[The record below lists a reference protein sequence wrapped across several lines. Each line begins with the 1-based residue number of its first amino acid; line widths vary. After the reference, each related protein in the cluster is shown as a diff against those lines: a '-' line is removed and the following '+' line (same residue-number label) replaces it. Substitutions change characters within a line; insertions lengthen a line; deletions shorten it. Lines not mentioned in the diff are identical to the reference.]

1 MEDEFDQRRKA
12 DPHPDI
18 GSDLELYIPSVL
30 RLNPRI
36 PHYYGDAVRKC
47 FLLAGCVFLFLIPV
61 YSTSLPGLLPVA
73 IVGAVILVCFAALT
87 NPRKSWVMGANALV
101 SSIGVIFC
109 AMIALFAYENDML
122 IIYLANQ
129 VLALV
134 FLFSLYYS
142 VKTVRAMMLGTIGRR
157 LPPSDVMDA
166 DTQARLKHVRS
177 FTDSGDN

>member
-1 MEDEFDQRRKA
+1 MEDEFDQRRRG

-18 GSDLELYIPSVL
+18 GSDLDLYVPSVL

-47 FLLAGCVFLFLIPV
+47 FLVSGCVMLFLIPV
-61 YSTSLPGLLPVA
+61 YSSALPGLLPIA
-73 IVGAVILVCFAALT
+73 IAGAVVLVFLAALT

-101 SSIGVIFC
+101 SGAGVVFC
-109 AMIALFAYENDML
+109 AMIALMAWESGEM
-122 IIYLANQ
+122 IIFFANQ
-129 VLALV
+129 ILALV

-157 LPPSDVMDA
+157 STTSDIVDA

-177 FTDSGDN
+177 FTDSGD